1 MHVRVYAF
9 VKHYYRGSNLLGII
23 EYGKDIFGEY
33 FVEWLQSGCRKR
45 SRKMKNAECSQSDI
59 FFDPVQQLPSL
70 CQKYRIILSSADC
83 NTLPGVGRRRH
94 MSLDPPQNP
103 SESPMANTVMVPVR
117 GAWRQ
122 RASTIW
128 WTWILR
134 CIQVGRCV
142 CAPCARESQHLQP

>member
-59 FFDPVQQLPSL
+59 FFDP
-70 CQKYRIILSSADC
+70 
-83 NTLPGVGRRRH
+83 
-94 MSLDPPQNP
+94 PP
-103 SESPMANTVMVPVR
+103 
-117 GAWRQ
+117 
-122 RASTIW
+122 
-128 WTWILR
+128 
-134 CIQVGRCV
+134 V
-142 CAPCARESQHLQP
+142 CYHPLTCALVLYAHGTSGIFL